1 MIYIYDCFIESNCT
15 CANSYGRYGLSSS
28 DSDCNFKCSMS
39 KIGEKCGGTLK
50 NSVYKIKSRLDFNKK
65 I

>member
-39 KIGEKCGGTLK
+39 KNGEKCGGTLK
-50 NSVYKIKSRLDFNKK
+50 NSV
-65 I
+65 